1 MATTSI
7 KSTDLDFDNIKT
19 SLKSYF
25 QSKAEFTDYD
35 FEASGLSNILDVL
48 AYNTHINGLIA
59 NFALNESY
67 LNTAQIRS
75 SVVSHAEALGYVP
88 RSKTA
93 ARAVVNLSITIS
105 DDDRPARVTLPANTS
120 FSAEIND
127 ETYTFET
134 TEPYVGTDDGDG
146 TYAFLTS
153 AGSDEITIV
162 EGTRKTKTFLVGDT
176 SDQQVY
182 VIPDDTIDTTTLVV
196 KVYESTLNLE
206 DYVTYTNI
214 NSAVRIEANSTHY
227 QIKEVP
233 NGYYE
238 IIFGDGST
246 LGSAPESGN
255 KIEITYLSNNG
266 VDANAG
272 DTFVADS
279 KVTVGSTEYTVSVIT
294 VSESAGGADKEDIES
309 IRYNA
314 PLLFA
319 SQQRMVTAQ
328 DYRAQILANYSQY
341 LDDVIAWGGNENV
354 PPIYGRTYVSL
365 KFIDGTTEITKQV
378 VKDSIV
384 TNLSNNLAV
393 MSIDTVFADPITT
406 YLELGTVFNFDPD
419 QTNDTA
425 RTAEN
430 KVLNTIRT
438 FFATNLSTFGTV
450 FRRSNLLTEIDKI
463 SPAILNSRMDVKV
476 QQRFVPTLDQV
487 TSYQITYP
495 VSLEQP
501 NKETYTITSSKFV
514 FSNTRCTFRNRLN
527 SNVIQIVDV
536 LGNVVSDNA
545 GSYDAD
551 NGTVSLL
558 GLNIQDYEGVAI
570 LISAVPFNQSTVRPL
585 RNYIIAQDPARS
597 TASAVIDRQNTL
609 TTSF

>member
-1 MATTSI
+1 MATSI
-7 KSTDLDFDNIKT
+7 KSTDLDFDNIKS
-19 SLKSYF
+19 SLKTYF
-25 QSKAEFTDYD
+25 QSKAEFSDYD

-75 SVVSHAEALGYVP
+75 SIVSHAEALGYTP
-88 RSKTA
+88 RSKTS

-105 DDDRPARVTLPANTS
+105 ADDRPARVTLPANTS

-127 ETYTFET
+127 VTYTFET
-134 TEPYVGTDDGDG
+134 SEPYVATDDGDG
-146 TYAFLTS
+146 TYTFLTS
-153 AGSDEITIV
+153 EGSDEITII

-206 DYVTYTNI
+206 DYLTYTNI
-214 NSAVRIEANSTHY
+214 NTAVRIEANSTHY

-246 LGSAPESGN
+246 LGKAPESGN
-255 KIEITYLSNNG
+255 KIEVTYLSNNG
-266 VDANAG
+266 SDANAG
-272 DTFVADS
+272 DAFVADS
-279 KVTVGSTEYTVSVIT
+279 KVTVDGVEYSLSVTTVT
-294 VSESAGGADKEDIES
+294 ESAGGADKEDIES

-341 LDDVIAWGGNENV
+341 LKDCIAWGGNDNV
-354 PPIYGRTYVSL
+354 PPVYGRTYVSL
-365 KFIDGTTEITKQV
+365 NFIDGTTDATKQF

-419 QTNDTA
+419 QTSDTA

-430 KVLNTIRT
+430 KVLDTIRT
-438 FFATNLSTFGTV
+438 YFAANLNTYGTV
-450 FRRSNLLTEIDKI
+450 FRRSNVLTEIDKI
-463 SPAILNSRMDVKV
+463 SPAILNSRMTVKV
-476 QQRFVPTLDQV
+476 QQRFVPTVNQV
-487 TSYQITYP
+487 TSYQITFP
-495 VSLEQP
+495 VSLEAP

-514 FSNTRCTFRNRLN
+514 YLNSRCTFRNRLN
-527 SNVIQIVDV
+527 SNVIQIIDV
-536 LGNVVSDNA
+536 LGNIVSDNA

-551 NGTVSLL
+551 NGVVSIL
-558 GLNIQDYEGVAI
+558 GVDIQDYEGVAL

-585 RNYIIAQDPARS
+585 RNYIISQDAARS

-609 TTSF
+609 TTTY